1 MVVLVVVLSCE
12 HDDSTVVLMVRTVAW
27 VPAGFSVRR
36 ARVIGWR
43 CPSRWRSASSPPH
56 VGKFGYT
63 VRPCHRF
70 RQWHRALA
78 FRVLSIYSSSRQ
90 LDCVERGARVG
101 SITTQLLL
109 RATRT
114 FIARPPVIW
123 LTVPVLAP
131 ARLRAY
137 RLCSILQVGLGCDDQ
152 TLHTARPLN
161 EMWPQISDLL
171 GIRGR
176 VSVRPSLLPT
186 LDAGIAS
193 VLSFHVAC

>member
-1 MVVLVVVLSCE
+1 MSEPMAQCLVTS
-12 HDDSTVVLMVRTVAW
+12 
-27 VPAGFSVRR
+27 
-36 ARVIGWR
+36 
-43 CPSRWRSASSPPH
+43 SRWQIWLHGETLASLSPVAQSTCVQSSVLYLFFFSA
-56 VGKFGYT
+56 T
-63 VRPCHRF
+63 RLR
-70 RQWHRALA
+70 RER
-78 FRVLSIYSSSRQ
+78 RV
-90 LDCVERGARVG
+90 ARVG

-114 FIARPPVIW
+114 LIARPPVIW

-193 VLSFHVAC
+193 VLSLHVAC